1 MINIS
6 VSTRALVAAR
16 SVDPHVN
23 PAAVRA
29 ALEVALA
36 EQRRE
41 LDRRRQLDDGRH
53 APSPLDFPR

>member
-1 MINIS
+1 MISIL

-16 SVDPHVN
+16 AVDPDVN
-23 PAAVRA
+23 VAAVRA

-41 LDRRRQLDDGRH
+41 LDRRRPGSGEPEVRWER
-53 APSPLDFPR
+53 SG